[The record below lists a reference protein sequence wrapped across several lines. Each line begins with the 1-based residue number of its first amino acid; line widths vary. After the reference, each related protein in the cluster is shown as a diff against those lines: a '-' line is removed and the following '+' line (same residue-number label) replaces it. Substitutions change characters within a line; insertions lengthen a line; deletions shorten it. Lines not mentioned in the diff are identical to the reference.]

1 MRPAWVVLF
10 IVAFALVLDSTFFA
24 IQETEYGIVTRFG
37 DPRWVITEPGLRAK
51 WPYPIESLVRLDK
64 RLLCSDIPRPDE
76 PPKEFL
82 TKDKKNIEVAVYVS
96 WRIRDPKVFLERIGT
111 SREDAEARLGDIIV
125 SELGKTLGCFELADL
140 LSTEPGRIKLPEMTE
155 QIRTTCGELV
165 ASEDKYDY
173 GVEIVDFRIK
183 RINFPQQNRDS
194 VFQRMRAE
202 RKRIAT
208 QYRSEGDKEATI
220 IRAEAEKQK
229 REILADA
236 YRQAREIE
244 GRAEAEA
251 TRIYAEAYQQ
261 DVEFY
266 EFSRTLESYEKS
278 LGAGTTLFL
287 PADSPYLRWLKAPP
301 TTTAPAE
308 ADGRASS
315 GTPATNKAAATDDAP
330 VKTITWVTDNAPAV
344 SRPVEANT
352 PTGTEAPATTGG
364 AVADGASAEPH
375 ELAGTNTVA
384 STDE

>member
-1 MRPAWVVLF
+1 MRPALVVLF
-10 IVAFALVLDSTFFA
+10 IVALALVLDSTFFA
-24 IQETEYGIVTRFG
+24 VQETEYGIVTRFG

-82 TKDKKNIEVAVYVS
+82 TKDKKNIEVAAYVS

-111 SREDAEARLGDIIV
+111 RREDAEARLGDIIV

-155 QIRTTCGELV
+155 RIRRTCGELV
-165 ASEDKYDY
+165 ASEDRYDY

-220 IRAEAEKQK
+220 IRAEAEKRK

-244 GRAEAEA
+244 GKAEAEA
-251 TRIYAEAYQQ
+251 TRIYAEAYEQ

-287 PADSPYLRWLKAPP
+287 PADSPYLRWLRTPP
-301 TTTAPAE
+301 ATTAPAE
-308 ADGRASS
+308 ADAPTAPSVPAETSEPAPSS
-315 GTPATNKAAATDDAP
+315 TPATENAAAMGRPAEA
-330 VKTITWVTDNAPAV
+330 NAPAG
-344 SRPVEANT
+344 
-352 PTGTEAPATTGG
+352 TGAPAATGG
-364 AVADGASAEPH
+364 AVADGASEETVMP
-375 ELAGTNTVA
+375 AGTDTVA
-384 STDE
+384 SADE